1 MKQTRAIA
9 LAILTGLTLVTTGCS
24 VIRGQETV
32 GSYVDDKSIT
42 AAIKAKMI
50 EAKDVDAGAIN
61 VSTLNGEVA
70 LSGFAK
76 SSNEKNRAE
85 DIARTTKGVRLV
97 HNNLVVR
104 P

>member
-24 VIRGQETV
+24 VIRGQESV
-32 GSYVDDKSIT
+32 GAYVDDKSIT

-50 EAKDVDAGAIN
+50 EDKSVDAGAIN

-76 SSNEKNRAE
+76 STNEKSRAE
-85 DIARTTKGVRLV
+85 SIARTTKGVRLV